1 MTETMENFAELFTK
15 SEAQKAK
22 NKIQH
27 GVKMSVKILGFDDS
41 SVFVDLGSKTDGYIN
56 KEELLDVNGNFN
68 YKTGDELEV
77 YVVAVTESEI
87 RLSRALGGDAG
98 IGALKD
104 AFEREIPVSGKVKSL
119 VKGGFEISLMGRRAF
134 CPISQIDVKKVEK
147 GEEYIGNAY
156 NFKII
161 KFEEKGKNIVL
172 SRSAILA
179 AEQKDVLDRLIKDL
193 QKTDSITGKIT
204 KVNNVGAFME
214 ISNGLEGLIHISELS
229 WGRVE
234 HASSLLNPGDIVTAK
249 VLKIEPPA
257 EGKRY
262 PRISLSLK
270 QLQKHPWS
278 SLDSKIK
285 VGEKVSGRITRC
297 TDFGAFV
304 EIMPGVEGLI
314 HISELGADHRLKNA
328 SEVVSTGNLVEVMII
343 GIDPENKRL
352 SLSLKALKLKDEN
365 AKTGS
370 SKTIDED
377 DWRNFSRVGEEN
389 AVDDDNPF
397 KKLAKK
403 LNDKKTG
410 K

>member
-1 MTETMENFAELFTK
+1 MTENMENFAELFTQ
-15 SEAQKAK
+15 SEAKKTK

-27 GVKMSVKILGFDDS
+27 GAKMLVKILGFDES
-41 SVFVDLGSKTDGYIN
+41 SVFVDLGAKTDGYIN
-56 KEELLDVNGNFN
+56 REELLDVNGNFN

-98 IGALKD
+98 VSALKD
-104 AFEREIPVSGKVKSL
+104 AFERGIPVSGKVKSL
-119 VKGGFEISLMGRRAF
+119 IKGGFEISLMGRRAF
-134 CPISQIDVKKVEK
+134 CPINHIDVKKVEK
-147 GEEYIGNAY
+147 GEEYVGNTY

-172 SRSAILA
+172 SRSAILE
-179 AEQKDVLDRLIKDL
+179 AEQKIALDKVIKGL

-204 KVNNVGAFME
+204 KVNNIGAFME
-214 ISNGLEGLIHISELS
+214 IAEGLEGLIHISELS
-229 WGRVE
+229 WGRLE
-234 HASSLLNPGDIVTAK
+234 HASSFINPGDIVTAK

-278 SLDSKIK
+278 ALESKIK
-285 VGEKVSGRITRC
+285 VGEKISGRVTRC

-304 EIMPGVEGLI
+304 EVMPGVEGLI

-328 SEVVSTGNLVEVMII
+328 SEVLSTGNLIEVMII
-343 GIDPENKRL
+343 GIDPENKKL
-352 SLSLKALKLKDEN
+352 SLSLKALKQKEE
-365 AKTGS
+365 T
-370 SKTIDED
+370 SKAAPKAGDED
-377 DWRNFSRVGEEN
+377 DWRNFSKVGDDN
-389 AVDDDNPF
+389 GADDDNPF

-403 LNDKKTG
+403 MNDKKTG